1 MTNQII
7 QNGEV
12 LKEKA
17 SCHRHKAEVNY
28 TSNQK
33 INLSPDEK
41 GARNFDELIL
51 QYGDY
56 EFFRW

>member
-12 LKEKA
+12 LKEKT
-17 SCHRHKAEVNY
+17 SCHRQKADMNY
-28 TSNQK
+28 ILNQK